1 MKYETFLSITLHLQK
16 AWRMSGAAY
25 DIGIDITEFTEPE
38 NHVIHT
44 LLKEIM
50 TEEALD
56 DFSWFMYEKGYI
68 EGKLNP
74 DMKSWDKDG
83 NEILRTFD
91 ELYEH
96 IVKMNGFKT
105 RTNEAQRNN
114 NDTRIS

>member
-1 MKYETFLSITLHLQK
+1 MRYETFLSITLHLQK
-16 AWRMSGAAY
+16 AWTLSSAAY
-25 DIGIDITEFTEPE
+25 AIGIDTTEFTEPE
-38 NHVIHT
+38 NHVIYT
-44 LLKEIM
+44 LLKEVM

-56 DFSWFMYEKGYI
+56 DCSWFMYEKGYI

-96 IVKMNGFKT
+96 IVKIGGFKT
-105 RTNEAQRNN
+105 ITK
-114 NDTRIS
+114 